1 METMEIEL
9 INKEIAEFT
18 KDGKN
23 HILNYGYRQ
32 RNSDL
37 KTDLKIE
44 TKEIISI
51 VATCPCTKITKNK
64 TDYGYDVTLE
74 YDSKRLNAFSKV
86 LKVVADKKVIAE
98 ITLRGTIL

>member
-1 METMEIEL
+1 MNIEL
-9 INKEIAEFT
+9 INKDIVEFT

-44 TKEIISI
+44 TKEIINI
-51 VATCPCTKITKNK
+51 IATCPCTTIDKTK
-64 TDYGYDVTLE
+64 TDYGYDVSLA
-74 YDSKRLNAFSKV
+74 YDSKRLNSFSKV
-86 LKVVADKKVIAE
+86 LKIMADKKVIGE